1 MKTLDDY
8 IGILTVAAV
17 TCLGLSFFASRE
29 EASGAYTL
37 TGVLAVYVLI
47 RFALRRRRERR
58 LGAEDTDLGARS

>member
-37 TGVLAVYVLI
+37 TGVLAVYLLI
-47 RFALRRRRERR
+47 LFTVRRRRDRR
-58 LGAEDTDLGARS
+58 RSADVDDLSDA

>member
-8 IGILTVAAV
+8 IGILAVAAV

-37 TGVLAVYVLI
+37 TGVLAVYLLI
-47 RFALRRRRERR
+47 QLVVRRRRDRR
-58 LGAEDTDLGARS
+58 RRVDVDDLSDS

>member
-29 EASGAYTL
+29 EASGAYML
-37 TGVLAVYVLI
+37 AGVLAVYLLI
-47 RFALRRRRERR
+47 LFVVRRRRDSRSD
-58 LGAEDTDLGARS
+58 ADVDDLSDA